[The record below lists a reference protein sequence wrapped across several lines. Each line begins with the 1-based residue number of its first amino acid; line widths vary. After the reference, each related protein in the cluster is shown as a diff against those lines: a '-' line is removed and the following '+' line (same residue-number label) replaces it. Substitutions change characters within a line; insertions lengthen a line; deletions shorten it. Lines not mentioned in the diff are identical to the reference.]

1 MFCKWTTRSRGAEL
15 TRKLS
20 GKSSAPLSPLE
31 QLVVRCDPSRRYSNA
46 GNDSSNNEAHF
57 SNRKHVISISISH
70 IRPGFFSISKMFS
83 SSSTDSRDRYHRM
96 TGRSTGQKSGIS
108 RIGFVFVETKIHKW
122 RRRGYA
128 NMTNLH
134 LLHTCASLYH
144 FHGPDLRKVSRWYLN
159 ISRRISS
166 GSV

>member
-1 MFCKWTTRSRGAEL
+1 MFCKRTTHSRGAEL
-15 TRKLS
+15 PRKLS
-20 GKSSAPLSPLE
+20 GKTSVPPVPLA
-31 QLVVRCDPSRRYSNA
+31 VACDPSRRYSNA

-57 SNRKHVISISISH
+57 SNRKYVKSMSISH
-70 IRPGFFSISKMFS
+70 IRAGFFNISKMLS
-83 SSSTDSRDRYHRM
+83 SSSIDSKDRYHIIM
-96 TGRSTGQKSGIS
+96 GRWAGQKSGIS
-108 RIGFVFVETKIHKW
+108 RIGFVFVETIRKS

-144 FHGPDLRKVSRWYLN
+144 FHGPDLRKASRWYLN